1 MKNLGSAEV
10 QVLDDLKLMCYALSS
25 DSWDFKKAYSH
36 FCKEDLGENLSL
48 KAFYK
53 AYLELEEQTAKD
65 LKDKAM
71 QALKDQEQFLFE
83 VPLDIQG
90 PPCPSCNETK
100 TEIQNLERR
109 DILWF
114 VASLFFMVPMTR
126 VSTENW
132 ICHSCN
138 HKWDKKNDSGSFWV
152 LFMII
157 RLVIFITVGFGI
169 YSMYKSYMA

>member
-1 MKNLGSAEV
+1 MITAGFPRETIIFDEHIANLYATPAAFFGIR
-10 QVLDDLKLMCYALSS
+10 LMI
-25 DSWDFKKAYSH
+25 
-36 FCKEDLGENLSL
+36 
-48 KAFYK
+48 
-53 AYLELEEQTAKD
+53 QKD
-65 LKDKAM
+65 LKDKAI

-90 PPCPSCNETK
+90 PPCPSCSETK

-114 VASLFFMVPMTR
+114 VASLFFMIPMTR